1 MNYELVKNK
10 VVTLK
15 KEELAYIDNI
25 ARISS
30 IKTLSEYEKLEI
42 YRNLKN

>member
-10 VVTLK
+10 VLTLK

-30 IKTLSEYEKLEI
+30 TKTLS
-42 YRNLKN
+42 